1 VKESREAAAHD
12 ATPRNAQEGRRVP
25 PVRRS
30 LTLVNAQGLHAR
42 PISKMIEVVR
52 RHQAAVTIRCGSQVA
67 NGRRMLE
74 MLALA
79 APAGAVLEVE
89 ADGPDA
95 DALLDELDAL
105 VRARFGEE

>member
-1 VKESREAAAHD
+1 LA
-12 ATPRNAQEGRRVP
+12 

-42 PISKMIEVVR
+42 PISKLIEVVR
-52 RHQAAVTIRCGSQVA
+52 RHQAAVTFRCGSQTA

-74 MLALA
+74 LLGLA
-79 APAGAVLEVE
+79 APAGSVLEVE

-95 DALLDELDAL
+95 DQLLDEIEAL
-105 VRARFGEE
+105 VRSRFGEE